1 MPTKSIA
8 ELREMVGE
16 TRRTVE
22 GFTVEAGKVEEF
34 ARAVKDDNPAHRDD
48 AAAEAQGFE
57 RRPAP
62 LTFSRTAYFPR
73 YRPDGVDEIRPF
85 DLGFRSAY
93 SVHGEQ
99 SYEFERPVHVGDTL
113 HADVTL
119 ADVYRREGS
128 AGGEMTFAEF
138 EFEYLDADGD
148 LVFTERQTVIET
160 GGPIDDSSDG
170 ASGDAEDGRND
181 GDGTAEDGRNDGD
194 RERGDGGGGRT
205 PREPRGMTDAYR
217 TPLAGDSV
225 AVGDEAPPVVV
236 EDLERRD
243 FVRYAGASGD
253 FNPIHYDE
261 PYATRAGNESVFAQG
276 MLTAGFAAHAV
287 ADWFGLANVR
297 TYTVRFRA
305 RVFPGDTV
313 TASGVVTGVERTD
326 ETAVVDADLAVTN
339 QDGTEVL
346 SGSATAELPND
357 P

>member
-1 MPTKSIA
+1 MPTKPLE
-8 ELREMVGE
+8 ELHDLVGE

-22 GFTVEAGKVEEF
+22 GFEVEPGKVEEF

-73 YRPDGVDEIRPF
+73 YRPEGVEAIRPF

-99 SYEFERPVHVGDTL
+99 SYEFERPVYVGDTL
-113 HADVTL
+113 YADVTL
-119 ADVYRREGS
+119 TDVYQREGS

-138 EFEYLDADGD
+138 EFEYVDADGD

-160 GGPIDDSSDG
+160 GRSIDDSSDG
-170 ASGDAEDGRND
+170 TGGDAEDGEPARTA
-181 GDGTAEDGRNDGD
+181 GTGREEMGV
-194 RERGDGGGGRT
+194 
-205 PREPRGMTDAYR
+205 TDAYR
-217 TPLAGDSV
+217 TPLTGDRV
-225 AVGDEAPPVVV
+225 ALGDEASPVVV
-236 EDLERRD
+236 KNLERRD
-243 FVRYAGASGD
+243 FVKYAGASGD

-261 PYATRAGNESVFAQG
+261 PYATAAGNESVFAQG

-287 ADWFGLANVR
+287 ADWLGLANVR
-297 TYTVRFRA
+297 TYTVRFQA

-313 TASGVVTGVERTD
+313 TASGVVTDVERTD
-326 ETAVVDADLAVTN
+326 ETTVVVADLAVTN